1 MERLRRNTGLDDLDV
16 RTDEDGETSVRL
28 GSYLTENIYTDV
40 EVSPQG
46 SAEVS
51 INIDL
56 SPSVTARGR
65 IDNEGRAGVGLFFER
80 DY

>member
-1 MERLRRNTGLDDLDV
+1 
-16 RTDEDGETSVRL
+16 VRL
-28 GSYLTENIYTDV
+28 GRYLTEQIYTDV

-46 SAEVS
+46 ASEVS

-56 SPSVTARGR
+56 TSSLTARGR
-65 IDNEGRAGVGLFFER
+65 IDSEGRAGVGLFFER